1 MRDKNI
7 KNDLKETGC
16 EIVNSIRLKKTRALT
31 EFCEYG
37 RERSGPIH
45 RGKRE

>member
-1 MRDKNI
+1 MWDENI
-7 KNDLKETGC
+7 KNDLKEIGC
-16 EIVNSIRLKKTRALT
+16 EFVNLIRLKKTRAVT